1 MESSHWEGFFLFDFF
16 ENLWYN
22 IYTKMRGE
30 KKMITAD
37 FVNEAISKVVERF
50 EDGDYIRRTYYEVVQ
65 EDDEVGPEE
74 NHFFIEDEIDTLL
87 TGLNIPHSVELV
99 EAFENPGIDIW
110 VVCVAFFVEGEVES
124 YNIVVE
130 RH

>member
-1 MESSHWEGFFLFDFF
+1 
-16 ENLWYN
+16 
-22 IYTKMRGE
+22 
-30 KKMITAD
+30 MITVD

-74 NHFFIEDEIDTLL
+74 IHFFIEDEIEFLL
-87 TGLNIPHSVELV
+87 SGLNVLHSVELV
-99 EAFENPGIDIW
+99 DAFENSGIDIW
-110 VVCVAFFVEGEVES
+110 VVCVAFVIDSEI
-124 YNIVVE
+124 YQHNLVVE